1 MQSPQKKPSL
11 LISSCPVIVLILL
24 MFLNFL
30 LEDNAI
36 PTLYILVISSF
47 FAGGISLL
55 HLKIPYNE
63 IELGMR
69 KAIDSAMPAILII
82 FIVGSLI
89 AAWIMSGIVPMFIYY
104 GLQLIN
110 PSYFLFVACL
120 LCCIISLAIGSS
132 WSTAGTI
139 GIALMGIG
147 ESLNIPLGMTAGAVI
162 SGAYFGDKMSP
173 MSDTTNLAPAMVSTD
188 VITHIKHMIYSS
200 GPAIIISLIIYLLLG
215 FYYTNGIIDN
225 SALEEVRKTITEHFN
240 ITPLLLFVPFVV
252 LYLVIKGI
260 SSMPALITGLL
271 LAVIAIPIFQWQ
283 LLVNILGGE
292 VTWMSAYSLIFSTL
306 SNGFSIE
313 TGNSMIDRLFSRGGM
328 ISMTQVNLLAIVAMV
343 FGGIMEVSGM
353 LTRLTNTILKS
364 VNSVGSLVSATI
376 ATCIFTNITAA
387 NQTMAIVL
395 PARMFIDSYKSF
407 KLHPKNLSRCIE
419 DGGTVT
425 APLVPW
431 NTNAVYM
438 AGVLGIS
445 TGEYLFFAFFCLLS
459 PIISV
464 ILGFTN
470 LTMTKL
476 PLNENLK
483 VEKEQNIEKES
494 LKKQKNILTY

>member
-1 MQSPQKKPSL
+1 MQSLRKKPSL
-11 LISSCPVIVLILL
+11 LVSSCPVIVLILL

-30 LEDNAI
+30 LGDDAI

-47 FAGGISLL
+47 IAGSIALL

-63 IELGMR
+63 IEKGMR

-104 GLQLIN
+104 GLQIIN
-110 PSYFLFVACL
+110 PTYFLFVACL

-139 GIALMGIG
+139 GLALMGIG
-147 ESLNIPLGMTAGAVI
+147 ESLNIPMGMTAGAVI

-173 MSDTTNLAPAMVSTD
+173 MSDTTNLAPAMVNTD
-188 VITHIKHMIYSS
+188 VVTHIKHMMFSS
-200 GPAIIISLIIYLLLG
+200 GPAIIISLLIYLVVG
-215 FYYTNGIIDN
+215 FSYANGAIDN
-225 SALEEVRKTITEHFN
+225 STLDEVRSTITQHFT
-240 ITPLLLFVPFVV
+240 ITPLLLFVPCAV
-252 LYLVIKGI
+252 LFLVMKGV
-260 SSMPALITGLL
+260 SSMPALISGLL
-271 LAVIAIPIFQWQ
+271 LAVIAIPIFQWP
-283 LLVNILGGE
+283 LLSNMLGGE
-292 VTWMSAYSLIFSTL
+292 VTGLGAYSLIFSTL

-313 TGNSMIDRLFSRGGM
+313 TGNAMIDRLFSRGGM

-353 LTRLTNTILKS
+353 LSRLTETILKM
-364 VNSVGSLVSATI
+364 VHNVGSLVAATI

-395 PARMFIDSYKSF
+395 PARMFVESFKRF

-438 AGVLGIS
+438 AGVLGVS
-445 TGEYLFFAFFCLLS
+445 TGEYLLFAFFCLLS
-459 PIISV
+459 PIISIV
-464 ILGFTN
+464 LGVTG

-476 PLNENLK
+476 TENEITANTK
-483 VEKEQNIEKES
+483 VN
-494 LKKQKNILTY
+494 